1 MSISYEISLKLGEQQ
16 INYFDQR
23 TFLHLNKHALYVL
36 GAGFFFGTAGTAV
49 ALGPES
55 LSGASAGFAR
65 LFLGAIFLLLV
76 IPFFKGD
83 LFRTFKLITS
93 PVVWVMAM
101 TAGSYQP
108 LFFGAIQRS
117 GVALSTLITVGAAP
131 IFAGLIGRIFLKEK
145 LSTLWFSATALA
157 ILGLTIRSVNQISII
172 DSNGIF
178 LALGAGFAIGTYTTA
193 AKIQLSKGA
202 NAIELPAISYLLGT
216 VVLAPLMINQ
226 DFSWVLTTS
235 GLTLAIYL
243 GLITMA
249 LANVLYII
257 GLKGLTAGPTAT
269 LLLADPVTAT
279 LLGFIVLNEFIST
292 IGWIG
297 IALVCTALVLQS
309 LATSNQEYQIEK
321 V

>member
-1 MSISYEISLKLGEQQ
+1 M
-16 INYFDQR
+16 
-23 TFLHLNKHALYVL
+23 

-49 ALGPES
+49 ALGPAGI
-55 LSGASAGFAR
+55 SGASAGFAR

-76 IPFFKGD
+76 IPLFKGN
-83 LFRTFKLITS
+83 LSRTFKLINS
-93 PVVWVMAM
+93 PVVWIMAI

-172 DSNGIF
+172 DPDGIL

-216 VVLAPLMINQ
+216 VVLAPLTINQ

-279 LLGFIVLNEFIST
+279 LLGFIVLNESIST

-309 LATSNQEYQIEK
+309 LAVSNQEYQIEK

>member
-1 MSISYEISLKLGEQQ
+1 M
-16 INYFDQR
+16 
-23 TFLHLNKHALYVL
+23 
-36 GAGFFFGTAGTAV
+36 
-49 ALGPES
+49 
-55 LSGASAGFAR
+55 
-65 LFLGAIFLLLV
+65 AI
-76 IPFFKGD
+76 
-83 LFRTFKLITS
+83 
-93 PVVWVMAM
+93 

-145 LSTLWFSATALA
+145 LAALWFSATALA

-172 DSNGIF
+172 DSDGIF

-216 VVLAPLMINQ
+216 IALAPLMINQ
-226 DFSWVLTTS
+226 DFAWVLTRS
-235 GLTLAIYL
+235 GLSLAIYL

-249 LANVLYII
+249 VANVLYII
-257 GLKGLTAGPTAT
+257 GLQRLTAGPTAT
-269 LLLADPVTAT
+269 LLLADPLTAT
-279 LLGFIVLNEFIST
+279 LLGFIVLNESIST

-309 LATSNQEYQIEK
+309 LAASNQKHEIEK